1 MRSQSVDTTKVLSF
15 LSARVSLQWCRVWCT
30 GCAGTLAQ
38 VLHAWPQEL
47 YMHGLGCAANMP
59 GLSSPN
65 LTCLDGILSWT
76 SHFPRFIGLLA
87 GPGHCQGPW
96 QFDTS
101 GAVFALL
108 CDHTGVLL
116 SSATPGKQLCQLLP
130 DESLLSWPL
139 KSETSSSSCWW
150 DYNIL
155 SLVTTITPARYIP
168 AVVWKQDSS

>member
-1 MRSQSVDTTKVLSF
+1 MYWMCWDLGPGPPCLASGAVLE
-15 LSARVSLQWCRVWCT
+15 
-30 GCAGTLAQ
+30 
-38 VLHAWPQEL
+38 H
-47 YMHGLGCAANMP
+47 MHGLGCAANMP

-116 SSATPGKQLCQLLP
+116 SSATPGKQLCQLFP